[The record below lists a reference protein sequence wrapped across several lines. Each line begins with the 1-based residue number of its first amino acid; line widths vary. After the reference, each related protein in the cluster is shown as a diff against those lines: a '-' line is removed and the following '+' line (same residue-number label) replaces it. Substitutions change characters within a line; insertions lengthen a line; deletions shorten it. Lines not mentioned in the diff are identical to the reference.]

1 MGYTAY
7 RAWTTGATSI
17 NPETVALAKQG
28 ATLYTIQ
35 LVLNLMWTPL
45 YFSLHQPIAA
55 TADILALGGTVAYLA
70 YIWGQVDPVC
80 GWLLAPYLGWLS
92 FATYL
97 CVCLFAASPDD
108 GHNTD
113 KPIGGKRP
121 PEQLGLQADS
131 NEKELARSSRASQ
144 EGSFAPKSIRNS
156 IANGFP
162 CVRLGSNPDNE
173 ASERDFTGMPRPPAH
188 SRSTLFQALRF
199 RTFTRLRF
207 LS

>member
-35 LVLNLMWTPL
+35 LVLNLIWTPL
-45 YFSLHQPIAA
+45 YFSFHQPIAA
-55 TADILALGGTVAYLA
+55 TVDILALGGTVGYLA

-97 CVCLFAASPDD
+97 CVCSFAASPDD
-108 GHNTD
+108 RHNTD
-113 KPIGGKRP
+113 SSIGGKRP
-121 PEQLGLQADS
+121 LEQLGFQADS
-131 NEKELARSSRASQ
+131 DEKELARSSYASQ
-144 EGSFAPKSIRNS
+144 KGHCASNSIRTLNV
-156 IANGFP
+156 NGF
-162 CVRLGSNPDNE
+162 S
-173 ASERDFTGMPRPPAH
+173 
-188 SRSTLFQALRF
+188 
-199 RTFTRLRF
+199 
-207 LS
+207 